1 MGGLLQPSSC
11 TDASLA
17 ELVLDNALKEYSV
30 PVWADPLLDSILGVN
45 CPLEKDRAVGRGEGT
60 CADACEVC
68 DAVRRRESGRS
79 EGPGWSVAGDLK
91 E

>member
-45 CPLEKDRAVGRGEGT
+45 CPLEKDRAVGRGKALAQMPARYVMLCG
-60 CADACEVC
+60 
-68 DAVRRRESGRS
+68 
-79 EGPGWSVAGDLK
+79 AGSQDGLK
-91 E
+91 GLAGVWLEI